1 MPKPNPELTD
11 EVSPELD
18 EDFFAR
24 ARPGAEVLPRL
35 LGEEVAGQLLRRRGP
50 QKAPTKA
57 LVSLRLDQDVID
69 HFRSG
74 GDGWQSRMNA
84 ALREAARLAPVKTP
98 AR

>member
-11 EVSPELD
+11 EESPELD
-18 EDFFAR
+18 ADFFAR
-24 ARPGAEVLPRL
+24 AKPGVEALPHL
-35 LGEEVAGQLLRRRGP
+35 LGEEMASRLLRRRGP
-50 QKAPTKA
+50 QKTPTKA
-57 LVSLRLDQDVID
+57 LISLRLDQDVID

-84 ALREAARLAPVKTP
+84 ALREAAKLAPIKTP